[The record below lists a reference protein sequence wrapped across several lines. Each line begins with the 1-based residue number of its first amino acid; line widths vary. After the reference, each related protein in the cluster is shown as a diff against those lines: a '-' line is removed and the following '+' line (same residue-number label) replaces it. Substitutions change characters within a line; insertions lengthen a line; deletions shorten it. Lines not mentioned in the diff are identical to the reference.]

1 MRSHMKPAML
11 LLSMIGVLAAVSV
24 AHANLIT
31 NESFETPV
39 VAPGGFTTFPPG
51 SALIPGWNVVGPA
64 GTAVAIVSGTFS
76 QLGVSFPAQAG
87 SQWLDLTGSGSNS
100 TEGVAQSVATIPGHA
115 YQVSYFIGNTT
126 GGSIFG
132 TTSTV
137 NLLVDGAPAFTD
149 TNSNASPTTLDWEQ
163 FTHTVTATGST
174 TALSFLNGD
183 PGGDNSNGLDN
194 ILVLDL
200 GPASAVPEPASL
212 VLFGSSL
219 LGLGAIW
226 RRKAK

>member
-1 MRSHMKPAML
+1 MRSQTKPAMFM
-11 LLSMIGVLAAVSV
+11 LSMIGVLAAVSV

-31 NESFETPV
+31 NESFETPLV
-39 VAPGGFTTFPPG
+39 PAGSFTVFATG
-51 SALIPGWNVVGPA
+51 SALIPGWSVGGPA
-64 GTAVAIVSGTFS
+64 GTGVAIVSGTFS
-76 QLGVSFPAQAG
+76 QNGVSFPAQAG
-87 SQWLDLTGSGSNS
+87 SQWLDLTGNGSNS

-137 NLLVDGAPAFTD
+137 NLLINGAPAFTD
-149 TNSNASPTTLDWEQ
+149 TNSTSSPTTLNWEQ
-163 FTHTVTATGST
+163 FTHTVTATAGT

-183 PGGDNSNGLDN
+183 PAGDNSNGLDN
-194 ILVLDL
+194 VLVLDL

-219 LGLGAIW
+219 LGLGVI
-226 RRKAK
+226 RRRRPK

>member
-1 MRSHMKPAML
+1 MRSRMRPAVL
-11 LLSMIGVLAAVSV
+11 LLSMIAVLAAAAV

-39 VAPGGFTTFPPG
+39 VTPGTFTDFPTG
-51 SALIPGWNVVGPA
+51 SALIPGWSVVGPA
-64 GTAVAIVSGTFS
+64 GTAVAIVSGTFA

-87 SQWLDLTGSGSNS
+87 SQWLDLTGNGSNS
-100 TEGVAQSVATIPGHA
+100 TEGVVQTVATIPGHA

-126 GGSIFG
+126 GGSVFG

-137 NLLVDGAPAFTD
+137 NLLVNGVPAFSD
-149 TNSNASPTTLDWEQ
+149 TNSNVSPTTLTWEQ
-163 FTHTVTATGST
+163 FTHTLTATGST

-183 PGGDNSNGLDN
+183 PGGDNSNGLDS

-200 GPASAVPEPASL
+200 GPASVVPEPASL
-212 VLFGSSL
+212 LLLGSSL
-219 LGLGAIW
+219 LGLGVA
-226 RRKAK
+226 RRRRAK